1 MLDFWPFSALCHWNT
16 EKGRKMLPFGAGGFL
31 DIFDLLPSSR
41 KNVNFRKSDW
51 KMGWKCQLLT
61 FFSEFK
67 KILWKSTQKFKIF
80 KSNSRKIEIRS
91 GKFEI
96 FKISTFILRPT
107 LAFLRYKNLKISLRG
122 WKWGYNVNFENAKWP
137 HFPSKCQLLKFFSK
151 FKKIF

>member
-1 MLDFWPFSALCHWNT
+1 MFWVF
-16 EKGRKMLPFGAGGFL
+16 FGFFGGFL
-31 DIFDLLPSSR
+31 VDIFDLLPSSR

-80 KSNSRKIEIRS
+80 KTNSRKIKICS

-122 WKWGYNVNFENAKWP
+122 WKWGYNVNFENFKMAQIPVKMSIIHILWRKP
-137 HFPSKCQLLKFFSK
+137 PQNTQFWR
-151 FKKIF
+151 KKIEKKF